1 MAYLPD
7 ISKETLNALPVCTYD
22 GPIHLV
28 SSVEEADKVARVL
41 SEHRHLGF
49 DTETKPSFTRGQ
61 SHKVALLQLATETDV
76 YLFRLHQT
84 GVTAGMAALLSDKAV
99 AKIGVAVSQDI
110 RQLKRWRPFNEGGF
124 LDLQDFVKPFG
135 IESNGLSKLAGIVLG
150 CRISKAQ
157 QLSNWENGEL
167 TSGQMRYAAID
178 AWASY
183 RIFAA
188 LSASTNHG

>member
-1 MAYLPD
+1 MAYLRD
-7 ISKETLNALPVCTYD
+7 ISKEALNSLPVCTFD
-22 GPIHLV
+22 GPIHV
-28 SSVEEADKVARVL
+28 ISSVGEADKVAEIL
-41 SEHRHLGF
+41 LEKTFLGF

-61 SHKVALLQLATETDV
+61 NHKVALLQLATESDV

-84 GVTAGMAALLSDKAV
+84 GVTPAMAALLASKSV
-99 AKIGVAVSQDI
+99 TKIGVAVGQDI
-110 RQLKRWRPFNEGGF
+110 QQLKRWRPFKEAAF
-124 LDLQDFVKPFG
+124 LELQEYVKSFG
-135 IESNGLSKLAGIVLG
+135 IENNGLSKLAGIVLG

-157 QLSNWENGEL
+157 QLSNWENAQL

-188 LSASTNHG
+188 LSEMKQHG